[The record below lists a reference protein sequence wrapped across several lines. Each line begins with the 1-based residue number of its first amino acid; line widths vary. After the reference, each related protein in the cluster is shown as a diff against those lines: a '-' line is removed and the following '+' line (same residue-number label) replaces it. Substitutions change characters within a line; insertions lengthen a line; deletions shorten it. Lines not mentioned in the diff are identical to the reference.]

1 MSVAATVSFATVQT
15 TFPSRDEEHYRLAQK
30 VGERD
35 QQLHDYGRHGY
46 RLANTVTVTG
56 AEFVTVID
64 TLTRE
69 ND

>member
-1 MSVAATVSFATVQT
+1 MSTTVSFATIQT
-15 TFPSRDEEHYRLAQK
+15 TFPTSDEDHYRLSQK

-56 AEFVTVID
+56 IEYVTVID

-69 ND
+69 DV

>member
-1 MSVAATVSFATVQT
+1 MTTTVSFATIQT
-15 TFPSRDEEHYRLAQK
+15 TFPCGDDDHYRLSQK

-46 RLANTVTVTG
+46 RLANTVTVNGT
-56 AEFVTVID
+56 EFITVID

-69 ND
+69 DV

>member
-1 MSVAATVSFATVQT
+1 MSTTVSFATIQT
-15 TFPSRDEEHYRLAQK
+15 TFPCGDGDHYRLSQK

-46 RLANTVTVTG
+46 RLANTVTVPGT
-56 AEFVTVID
+56 EFVTVID

-69 ND
+69 DI

>member
-15 TFPSRDEEHYRLAQK
+15 TFPSRDEDHYRLAQK

-46 RLANTVTVTG
+46 QLANTVTVTG